1 MNNNDSQ
8 PATTSENDQHE
19 DAGRTLVIG
28 DIHGCASALEL
39 LLQKIALAAADT
51 VVFLG
56 DYVDRGSNT
65 RGVLDIVLELSKT
78 HHVIPL
84 LGNHEIMMLD
94 AVKETMMRDLWLQF
108 GGQRTIE
115 SYGGSFENIPEEHLE
130 FLRNCLRYYETDD
143 HLFVHANYL
152 PGKPLAEQED
162 QVLYWT
168 HLLDFRPGPH
178 CSGKRV
184 IVGHTPQTNGNIL
197 DFGHMVCIDT
207 YCFGGGKLTALD
219 VHSNEIWQTSENI

>member
-1 MNNNDSQ
+1 MTD
-8 PATTSENDQHE
+8 TDQHIE
-19 DAGRTLVIG
+19 QTDSPPRTIAVG
-28 DIHGCASALEL
+28 DIHGCAQALERL
-39 LLQKIALAAADT
+39 LAAIELTSQDT
-51 VVFLG
+51 IVFLG
-56 DYVDRGSNT
+56 DYMDRGPNSK
-65 RGVLDIVLELSKT
+65 RVLEIVIELSEQFQ
-78 HHVIPL
+78 VIPL

>member
-1 MNNNDSQ
+1 MNTNDS
-8 PATTSENDQHE
+8 PTDANSENAQNQ

-39 LLQKIALAAADT
+39 LLQEIALEPADT
-51 VVFLG
+51 LVFLG
-56 DYVDRGSNT
+56 DYVDRGSNS
-65 RGVLDIVLELSKT
+65 RGVLDIILKLMET
-78 HHVIPL
+78 HHIVPL

-94 AVKETMMRDLWLQF
+94 AVNETVMRDLWLHF
-108 GGQRTIE
+108 GGQQTIE
-115 SYGGSFENIPEEHLE
+115 SYGGKFENIPDEHLK
-130 FLRNCLRYYETDD
+130 FLRNCVRYYETDD

-152 PGKPLAEQED
+152 PGKPLDEQED

-207 YCFGGGKLTALD
+207 YCFGGGKLTAMD
-219 VHSNEIWQTSENI
+219 VQSNEIWQTSEKP